1 MRHLNCPNKSAREQK
16 FLKLNEEQIK
26 NFSLV
31 LLYGRVWYFWKFRGG
46 GVGEYQ
52 SFDTRLHDVFLDPM
66 VKVMYLLKKLGKI
79 GIHYSATV

>member
-1 MRHLNCPNKSAREQK
+1 MKIPIIKAILHFKR
-16 FLKLNEEQIK
+16 LKNLRAE
-26 NFSLV
+26 
-31 LLYGRVWYFWKFRGG
+31 RVNILRGKRKASRGG

-66 VKVMYLLKKLGKI
+66 DKVMYLLKKLGKI